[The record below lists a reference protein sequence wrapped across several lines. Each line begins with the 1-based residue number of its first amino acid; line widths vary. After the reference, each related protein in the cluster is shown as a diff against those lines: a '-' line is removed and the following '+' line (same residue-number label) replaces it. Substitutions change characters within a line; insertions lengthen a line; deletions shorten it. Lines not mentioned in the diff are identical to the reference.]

1 MVLHTLTTTK
11 EYNNFLSQIL
21 SQKGEQQ
28 QESLVRIT
36 HDVSLFQI
44 VDGRSFS
51 VRIDV
56 DVERTGTEGH
66 SS

>member
-1 MVLHTLTTTK
+1 M
-11 EYNNFLSQIL
+11 
-21 SQKGEQQ
+21 
-28 QESLVRIT
+28 RIT

-51 VRIDV
+51 VRIDI

-66 SS
+66 SSKICHFGGLGGGEEHGLTILYDADDLESVLYN